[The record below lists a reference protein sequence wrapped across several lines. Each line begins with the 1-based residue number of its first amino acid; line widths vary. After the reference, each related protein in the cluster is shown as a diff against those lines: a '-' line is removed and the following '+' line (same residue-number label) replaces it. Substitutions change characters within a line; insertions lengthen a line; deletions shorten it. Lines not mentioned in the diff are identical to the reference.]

1 MEVYMKAVA
10 GILIALILSFTL
22 SGGGKHF
29 ALLLTVGVCACVGG
43 IALSYMES
51 SLTFIRQLQVSG
63 DLNGD
68 MLEIL
73 LKSVGIGLLSEITA
87 LICADGGN
95 AALGKVLQILSSAV
109 ILWLCIPM
117 FRKLLELVE
126 GILGKI

>member
-1 MEVYMKAVA
+1 MEVFMKAVA

-22 SGGGKHF
+22 SGEGKHF

-51 SLTFIRQLQVSG
+51 SLTFIQQLQVRG

-73 LKSVGIGLLSEITA
+73 LKSVGIGLLSEITT
-87 LICADGGN
+87 LICTDAGN
-95 AALGKVLQILSSAV
+95 AALGKALQILSSAV